1 MAPPSE
7 QGLCR
12 PSRRAARFLLVKPLD
27 AVLILVCL
35 LFSTGVIVDRRW
47 AHERAQHRTWVE
59 FQQEA
64 LDLIER
70 RVRDFE
76 ETQGRYPTTAEGLS
90 VLPNLRTELM
100 KGKFAPAQAFLKQFN
115 DVRTIQGIPYVYEN
129 RREAPK
135 GAFDASPQLQ
145 DRKKNPRFS
154 RKIDDGIVVSSLGL
168 QTDSQAAFGP
178 MWVDA
183 LLILAG
189 GIVLLVTLGY
199 AIARNRKSSDRV
211 RGVNAMIILGVAVLL
226 TILIVVTNVT
236 STRKSDG
243 FERLGSVGVLR
254 QDLLEDY
261 LALRTQFANAGGID
275 AAIVTAE
282 ATALRAEFEAL
293 AARR

>member
-1 MAPPSE
+1 M
-7 QGLCR
+7 
-12 PSRRAARFLLVKPLD
+12 KPLD
-27 AVLILVCL
+27 ALLILVCL

-47 AHERAQHRTWVE
+47 ADERAQHRMWVE

-64 LDLIER
+64 LDLVER
-70 RVRDFE
+70 RLQTFE
-76 ETQGRYPTTAEGLS
+76 QKNGRFPTMAEGLS
-90 VLPNLRTELM
+90 VVPKLRDDLM
-100 KGKFAPAQAFLKQFN
+100 KGKFAPAQAFLRQFD

-129 RREAPK
+129 RREAQK
-135 GAFDASPQLQ
+135 GAFDASPQSQ

-154 RKIDDGIVVSSLGL
+154 RKIADGVVVSSLGL
-168 QTDSQAAFGP
+168 MSDSQAAFGP

-199 AIARNRKSSDRV
+199 AIARNRRSTDRV

-236 STRKSDG
+236 SSTRTKS
-243 FERLGSVGVLR
+243 FERLGAVGVLR

-261 LALRTQFANAGGID
+261 LALRQKFVADGGLD
-275 AAIVTAE
+275 AALAAQEAE
-282 ATALRAEFEAL
+282 TLRAEFARL
-293 AARR
+293 AGR